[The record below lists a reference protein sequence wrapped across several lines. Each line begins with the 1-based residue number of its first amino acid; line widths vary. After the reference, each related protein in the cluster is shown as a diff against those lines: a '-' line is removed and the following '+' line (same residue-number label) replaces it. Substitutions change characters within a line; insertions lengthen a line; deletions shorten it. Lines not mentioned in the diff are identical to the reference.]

1 MTRIR
6 KEPNRNWS
14 KEEKLKK
21 IQKDTQAERSKELD
35 YYNQKRNNQ
44 EHNYKIKNW

>member
-1 MTRIR
+1 METEEKSI
-6 KEPNRNWS
+6 S
-14 KEEKLKK
+14 KEE
-21 IQKDTQAERSKELD
+21 ID